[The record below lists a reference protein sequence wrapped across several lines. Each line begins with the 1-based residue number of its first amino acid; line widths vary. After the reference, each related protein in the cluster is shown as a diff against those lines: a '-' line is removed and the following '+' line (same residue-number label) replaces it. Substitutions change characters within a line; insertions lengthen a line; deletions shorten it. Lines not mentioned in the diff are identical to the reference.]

1 MSMTM
6 RYRTAVAALVV
17 SAAVGTAGCGRYSLQ
32 SLKAQKAYK
41 EANDLYRASDWKNA
55 AAKYEYVL
63 QLDPSRHEVYF
74 FLGNSYDNAYKPA
87 RAGEPQNDAYM
98 TKAIE
103 NYRKAAELDKNP
115 EMKTL
120 ALQYLV
126 AAFGSDKLND
136 PGQAEPILQ
145 ELITK
150 DSTNTA
156 NYFQLSK
163 LYEDSGRYEDAE
175 KALLKAREVKPNDPG
190 VYTSIAN
197 YYNRQG
203 EFDKTMEAL
212 HKAADLDPNNPQGHQ
227 LVAVYY
233 YDKSSKDTR
242 LSPAKK
248 REYATKGLESSDRAL
263 ALNAD
268 YSDALVYKGLLK
280 RVLASV
286 ETDRNKQQQ
295 LIKEATEHQQRA
307 IELNKKKTAGT

>member
-1 MSMTM
+1 MTM
-6 RYRTAVAALVV
+6 RYRTAVAALVI
-17 SAAVGTAGCGRYSLQ
+17 SAAVGTAGCGRYSFQ

-63 QLDPSRHEVYF
+63 QLDPSRAEVYF

-87 RAGEPQNDAYM
+87 RAGEAQNDAFM

-150 DSTNTA
+150 DPNNTA

-190 VYTSIAN
+190 VYTSISG

-233 YDKSSKDTR
+233 YDKSSKHIG
-242 LSPAKK
+242 LSAAKK

-295 LIKEATEHQQRA
+295 LIKEAIEHQQRA